1 MEKYINLFTDYGF
14 KKVFGEEPN
23 KDLLISFLNA
33 LLPAKHQIADL
44 EYSRSEWQ
52 GVSAAERRAVM
63 DLHCKAPD
71 GTSFIVEVQKAKQN
85 WFKDRSVYYASFP
98 IQQQAVQGGK
108 WDYRLSAV
116 YSIGVLDFVFDDD
129 DKRDVVHTV
138 KLKNHHNAV
147 FYDKLTFIYLTLPH
161 FKKTLDELDSILDR
175 WLYLFHHLP
184 ELQEMPPRWHEIVFG
199 KLFQIA
205 EVVKLPP
212 EERLAY
218 ENSLKIY
225 RDLKNVTDTAFDEG
239 KELGFAAGEESGIAK
254 GKEMGIAQGKEIGRE
269 EGMAQGIETGAQQK
283 ALETARKAIAMGLP
297 NAQIAMLSGLN
308 EAQIAD
314 LRRQAGA

>member
-1 MEKYINLFTDYGF
+1 MEKYINLLTDYGF

-23 KDLLISFLNA
+23 KDLLISFLNS
-33 LLPAKHQIADL
+33 LLPARHQIADL

-52 GVSAAERRAVM
+52 GVSVAERRAVM

-98 IQQQAVQGGK
+98 IQQQAVQGGT

-129 DKRDVVHTV
+129 DKKDVVHTV
-138 KLKNHHNAV
+138 KLKNHRNEV
-147 FYDKLTFIYLTLPH
+147 FYDKLTFIYLTLPN
-161 FKKTLDELDSILDR
+161 FNKTLDELDSMLER
-175 WLYLFHHLP
+175 WLYLFRHLP
-184 ELQEMPPRWHEIVFG
+184 KLQEMPPRWHEIVFS

-212 EERLAY
+212 DERLAY
-218 ENSLKIY
+218 ENSLKSY
-225 RDLKNVTDTAFDEG
+225 RDLKNVTDSAFDEG
-239 KELGFAAGEESGIAK
+239 KEIGIA
-254 GKEMGIAQGKEIGRE
+254 EGKEIGIA
-269 EGMAQGIETGAQQK
+269 EGKEIGHAEGTQQK
-283 ALETARKAIAMGLP
+283 ATEVARTAIAMGLP
-297 NAQIAMLSGLN
+297 DTQIAMLSGLS
-308 EAQIAD
+308 ATQIAD
-314 LRRQAGA
+314 LRREKAV

>member
-44 EYSRSEWQ
+44 EYSRTEWQ

-63 DLHCKAPD
+63 DLHCKTPD
-71 GTSFIVEVQKAKQN
+71 GTSFLVEVQKAKQN

-98 IQQQAVQGGK
+98 IQQQAVQGGN

-116 YSIGVLDFVFDDD
+116 YSIGVLDFIFDDD
-129 DKRDVVHTV
+129 DKHEVVHTV
-138 KLKNHHNAV
+138 KLKNHHNDV

-161 FKKTLDELDSILDR
+161 FNKALDALETPLDR
-175 WLYLFHHLP
+175 WLYLFRHLP
-184 ELQEMPPRWHEIVFG
+184 ELQEMPSRWHEIVFS
-199 KLFQIA
+199 KLFQIT
-205 EVVKLPP
+205 EVVKLSP

-218 ENSLKIY
+218 ESSLKSY

-239 KELGFAAGEESGIAK
+239 KEI
-254 GKEMGIAQGKEIGRE
+254 GIAQGKEIGMA
-269 EGMAQGIETGAQQK
+269 EGLEAGVYQK
-283 ALETARKAIAMGLP
+283 ALAVARTAMAMGLP
-297 NAQIAMLSGLN
+297 DVQVLSLSGLS
-308 EAQIAD
+308 ATQIDD
-314 LRRQAGA
+314 LRRQK

>member
-23 KDLLISFLNA
+23 KDLLISFLNS

-44 EYSRSEWQ
+44 EYSRAEWQ
-52 GVSAAERRAVM
+52 GVSSAERRAVM

-98 IQQQAVQGGK
+98 IQQQAVLGGT

-129 DKRDVVHTV
+129 DKKDVVHTV
-138 KLKNHHNAV
+138 KLKNHRNEV
-147 FYDKLTFIYLTLPH
+147 FYDKLTFIYLTLPN
-161 FKKTLDELDSILDR
+161 FNKPVDELDSILDR
-175 WLYLFHHLP
+175 WLYLFRNLP
-184 ELQEMPPRWHEIVFG
+184 TLQEMPPRWHEIVFR

-225 RDLKNVTDTAFDEG
+225 RDLKNVTDSAFDEG
-239 KELGFAAGEESGIAK
+239 KEIGFAEGEEHGIAK
-254 GKEMGIAQGKEIGRE
+254 GKEIGIAQGKEIGRE
-269 EGMAQGIETGAQQK
+269 EGMVQGIETGARQK
-283 ALETARKAIAMGLP
+283 ALEVARMGIALGMAD
-297 NAQIAMLSGLN
+297 AQIATLSGLS
-308 EAQIAD
+308 EADIAE
-314 LRRQAGA
+314 LRRQSGQ

>member
-1 MEKYINLFTDYGF
+1 MQIWAGAALFSQRRRMLQSRPERCIMEKYINLLTDYGF

-23 KDLLISFLNA
+23 KDLLISFLNS

-52 GVSAAERRAVM
+52 GVSVAERRAVM
-63 DLHCKAPD
+63 DLHCRAQD

-98 IQQQAVQGGK
+98 IQQQAVQGGS

-129 DKRDVVHTV
+129 DKQDVLHTV
-138 KLKNHHNAV
+138 KLKNQHNAV
-147 FYDKLTFIYLTLPH
+147 FYDKLTFIYLTLPN
-161 FKKTLDELDSILDR
+161 FNKTLNELDSVLER
-175 WLYLFHHLP
+175 WLYLFRNLP
-184 ELQEMPPRWHEIVFG
+184 KLQEMPPRWHEIVFN

-212 EERLAY
+212 DERLAY

-225 RDLKNVTDTAFDEG
+225 RDMKNVTDTAFDEG
-239 KELGFAAGEESGIAK
+239 FAEGKESGIA
-254 GKEMGIAQGKEIGRE
+254 E
-269 EGMAQGIETGAQQK
+269 GAQQK
-283 ALETARKAIAMGLP
+283 AVEVARAAIAMGLAD
-297 NAQIAMLSGLN
+297 AQIAALSGLAV
-308 EAQIAD
+308 EQIAG
-314 LRRQAGA
+314 LREA